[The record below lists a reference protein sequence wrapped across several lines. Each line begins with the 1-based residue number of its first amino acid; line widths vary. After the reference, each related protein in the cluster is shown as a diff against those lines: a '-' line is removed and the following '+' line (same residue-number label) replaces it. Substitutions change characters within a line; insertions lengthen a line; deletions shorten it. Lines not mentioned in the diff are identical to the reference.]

1 MIRLLKTTI
10 ATGLLV
16 AFGAAMAYAQAQ
28 PAHLLKYRQGVMRAV
43 AFQFGPL
50 TGVAKGEVQWG
61 PAMAQKAA
69 NLAALAV
76 IAEDVFPAAS
86 KDIPNSDAKPE
97 IWAKPDAFKAKLAA
111 FKTET
116 AKLADLAKAGNV
128 DAIKTQVSA
137 VGKTCGGCHDDFRV
151 KR

>member
-1 MIRLLKTTI
+1 
-10 ATGLLV
+10 
-16 AFGAAMAYAQAQ
+16 MAYAQVQ
-28 PAHLLKYRQGVMRAV
+28 PEHRLKYRQGVMRAV

-61 PAMAQKAA
+61 PAMAQRAA

-97 IWAKPDAFKAKLAA
+97 IWANPDAFKAKVTA
-111 FKTET
+111 FKSET
-116 AKLADLAKAGNV
+116 AKLAELAKAGNV
-128 DAIKTQVSA
+128 DAIKAQITA
-137 VGKTCGGCHDDFRV
+137 TGKTCGGCHDDFRV